1 METRRGKRAIAE
13 ECDSTLAHGTDE
25 CAVREVEERFL
36 RFCFA
41 LSASLSIKI
50 FSKYRSV
57 SLHKSATGGLAAVV
71 NIWAVSALFTVRM
84 QESDQV

>member
-1 METRRGKRAIAE
+1 VMETRRGKRAIAE

-36 RFCFA
+36 RFCFSF
-41 LSASLSIKI
+41 SASLSIKI

-57 SLHKSATGGLAAVV
+57 SLHKSATGRLAAVV
-71 NIWAVSALFTVRM
+71 NIGVCFRTFYGAHA
-84 QESDQV
+84 